1 MKVVLAISPWSHS
14 DAYPPSKGKRTIGSG
29 IFGAL
34 GGATPPLGLLYLSA
48 SLKNAGHQTRIV
60 DGFFAKG
67 EDFESEILS
76 FKPDLIGFW
85 CTQLSWP
92 WANATIRRLDSRLPG
107 ARFVIGGAFL
117 STDWRTELSCGDCA
131 ALDYVIQGDAEETIV
146 ELCDVVRGRRTPD
159 TVRGLVWRRDGD
171 IVVNSRR
178 ALPDHLDHVPFPDYD
193 AIDIRRYKPAIGS
206 YKYVPSVNMMTERG
220 CGSSCSFCHS
230 ANSLRKRSVD
240 DVIAEIEWLRGRFGV
255 RHLLFF
261 TETFTADREFVL
273 EYCSKLRERS
283 IRIAWTCNSRVDT
296 IDEELLGIMRDAGC
310 WRLQFGAESGV
321 QKQLDT
327 IHKGVSL
334 EQIRRGIEMTRRAKI
349 ESFVSFMFGIPG
361 ESYGEGLETIRFAK
375 SLPIDYANFLNF
387 TPLSGTRFWKH
398 LDRHGHSLGPPAF
411 HLLSFVPHSMTY
423 DELADLMVRS
433 YKEFYFRPGYLARR
447 ALRQRSIEDV
457 KRNLR
462 GLIAFLR
469 LNAKGDFGASRSPSA
484 GSNARR

>member
-1 MKVVLAISPWSHS
+1 MLAIAPWSHA
-14 DAYPPSKGKRTIGSG
+14 DAYPPSKGKGAIGSG

-48 SLKNAGHQTRIV
+48 SLKNAGHKTRIV
-60 DGFFAKG
+60 DGFFTRG
-67 EDFESEILS
+67 EDFDKTILS
-76 FKPDLIGFW
+76 FEPDLVGFW
-85 CTQLSWP
+85 CTQWSWP
-92 WANATIRRLDSRLPG
+92 RTNDTIQRLGSRLPD

-117 STDWRTELSCGDCA
+117 SADWHAEMSSARCA

-146 ELCDVVRGRRTPD
+146 ELCEVVRGRRAPG
-159 TVRGLVWRRDGD
+159 TVRGLVWRRDENT
-171 IVVNSRR
+171 VVNPRR
-178 ALPDHLDHVPFPDYD
+178 SLPEHLNHIPFPDYG

-206 YKYVPSVNMMTERG
+206 YKCVPSVNMMTERG

-240 DVIAEIEWLRGRFGV
+240 NVIAEIEWLRGRFGV

-273 EYCSKLRERS
+273 EHCAKLSERN

-296 IDEELLGIMRDAGC
+296 IDEELLEIMRDAGC

-334 EQIRRGIEMTRRAKI
+334 EQIRRGIEMTRRAGI

-361 ESYGEGLETIRFAK
+361 ESYDDGLETIRFAK
-375 SLPIDYANFLNF
+375 TLPIDYANFLNF
-387 TPLSGTRFWKH
+387 TPLSGTHFWKH
-398 LDRHGHSLGPPAF
+398 LHRHGRLVGPPAF

-433 YKEFYFRPGYLARR
+433 FKEYYFRPRYLAQR

-469 LNAKGDFGASRSPSA
+469 MNAKTDFDVGSRS
-484 GSNARR
+484 